1 MKSMYHREKR
11 EKEEDVNPEVTDG
24 RSEKGRRA
32 GERLDDNE
40 RAERT

>member
-1 MKSMYHREKR
+1 MYQVRRER
-11 EKEEDVNPEVTDG
+11 KEEDVNPEVTDG